1 MLRRNLISST
11 MIQELSSRM
20 LKQLEAELEE
30 ISCQT
35 ADPLTKLTTALKPI
49 RQALKKLKSYLDDH
63 PFSSEAEEIKFF
75 KYIKPDFY
83 CWQIYFSEL
92 YTIESGI
99 PFGDAEQQ
107 RLNFENELIYVERFF
122 KQYGFHYQYYKLN
135 ATELDHLYFIR
146 GIDNGSVLMPNVPEL
161 DPNFSTSS
169 DYLFSKIKAF
179 EMLREWLNERIIYF
193 KKNPLSTYQA
203 NSDTE
208 EMRWTG
214 DSINLAEL
222 AFGIHRSGQ
231 LNNGTASIGSIFR
244 WLEDKFQISIGIP
257 SKRLSEIRRRTTISR
272 TRYLDE
278 MIEAVIQK
286 LDKEDEYNPD
296 RPAKR

>member
-1 MLRRNLISST
+1 
-11 MIQELSSRM
+11 MIHELSSRL

-30 ISCQT
+30 ISFKVT
-35 ADPLTKLTTALKPI
+35 DPLTKLTTALKPI

-63 PFSSEAEEIKFF
+63 PFSSQAEEIKFF

-92 YTIESGI
+92 YTIEANI
-99 PFGDAEQQ
+99 PFGDTESQ
-107 RLNFENELIYVERFF
+107 RLNFENELVYVERFF
-122 KQYGFHYQYYKLN
+122 KQYSFHYQYYKLN
-135 ATELDHLYFIR
+135 ANELDSLYFIR
-146 GIDNGSVLMPNVPEL
+146 GVDNSGVLMPNVPDL

-179 EMLREWLNERIIYF
+179 EMLREWLNERIVYL

-203 NSDTE
+203 NADTQ

-231 LNNGTASIGSIFR
+231 LNNGTASIGAIFR

-296 RPAKR
+296 KPAKR

>member
-1 MLRRNLISST
+1 
-11 MIQELSSRM
+11 MIQELSSRL
-20 LKQLEAELEE
+20 LKQLEVELEE
-30 ISCQT
+30 ISFKVT
-35 ADPLTKLTTALKPI
+35 DPLTKLTTALKPI
-49 RQALKKLKSYLDDH
+49 RQALKKLKTYLDDH
-63 PFSSEAEEIKFF
+63 PFSSESDEIKFF

-146 GIDNGSVLMPNVPEL
+146 GIDNGSVLMPNVPDLE
-161 DPNFSTSS
+161 PNFSTSS

-179 EMLREWLNERIIYF
+179 EMLREWLNERIIYL
-193 KKNPLSTYQA
+193 KKNPLSTYNA
-203 NSDTE
+203 HSDTE

-231 LNNGTASIGSIFR
+231 LNNGTASIGAIFR

-296 RPAKR
+296 RPAKK